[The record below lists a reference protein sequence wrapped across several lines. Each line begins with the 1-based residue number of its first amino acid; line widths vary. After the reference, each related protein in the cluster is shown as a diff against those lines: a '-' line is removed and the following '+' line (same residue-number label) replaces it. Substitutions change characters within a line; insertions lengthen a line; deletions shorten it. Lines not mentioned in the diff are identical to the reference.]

1 LVSLKITIVSEGE
14 RLNRKRAAGG
24 CQDKVFLFGDER
36 EREREREKVDPWVWI
51 YKSFRDVNGYGVVC
65 VKTLR
70 ISGNACPISVTVAF
84 VMMILLDVFE
94 GGGVPIAK
102 MYAG

>member
-1 LVSLKITIVSEGE
+1 
-14 RLNRKRAAGG
+14 LNRKRAAGG

-70 ISGNACPISVTVAF
+70 ISGNACPICDCRLCHDDSVRRVRRRRRS
-84 VMMILLDVFE
+84 DC
-94 GGGVPIAK
+94 
-102 MYAG
+102 